1 MVAAGSFLKTPAVG
15 RWFWKID
22 ITICIPAYEAQAF
35 IDRTMRCAQGQT
47 HDRVRIL
54 VSVDRS
60 SDCTAQICRAAA
72 AEDRRIEVIEHK
84 DRLGWC
90 RNVNALLDRVDTPY
104 FFIYFHDDLILPQYC
119 AMMREALLRR
129 PDAAS
134 ANCDVLDFGEINRLH
149 TGRDY
154 EGSVAKRLLTLW
166 TIPERG
172 APLRSMIRRERVGP
186 DFRAPDESETFI
198 PGQTL
203 LLQMIAAGNAVRVPA
218 TLYLRWQRKGG
229 LTAGWRERPVA
240 AQIDAWRADLARVFA
255 LIDQKVR
262 DPQHRGILKFAQT
275 EFVLQSL
282 VGSCRAARR
291 PLPEPQ
297 ELHPEARAFGVPAG
311 VDQFGDEIAGAMGT
325 LDANLTAV
333 RATLRA

>member
-1 MVAAGSFLKTPAVG
+1 MVAAGSLLKAPAVL
-15 RWFWKID
+15 RRFRKAD

-35 IDRTMRCAQGQT
+35 IDRTLRCAQGQT

-54 VSVDRS
+54 VSVDQSNDR
-60 SDCTAQICRAAA
+60 TAEICRAFAV
-72 AEDRRIEVIEHK
+72 EDRRIEVIEHK
-84 DRLGWC
+84 ERLGWC
-90 RNVNALLDRVDTPY
+90 RNVNALLDRADTAY
-104 FFIYFHDDLILPQYC
+104 FFFYFHDDLILPQYC
-119 AMMREALLRR
+119 AMTREALLRHA
-129 PDAAS
+129 DAAS

-149 TGRDY
+149 VGRDY
-154 EGSVAKRLLTLW
+154 EGSVAKRILTLW

-203 LLQMIAAGNAVRVPA
+203 LLRMMAAGNAVRVPA

-229 LTAGWRERPVA
+229 LTDGWRERPADVQVA
-240 AQIDAWRADLARVFA
+240 AWRADLARVFA
-255 LIDQKVR
+255 LIDQKVP
-262 DPQHRGILKFAQT
+262 DPDHRNILKFAQT

-282 VGSCRAARR
+282 VAPCRAARR
-291 PLPEPQ
+291 PLPEPE
-297 ELHPEARAFGVPAG
+297 ELHPEARSFDVPAG
-311 VDQFGDEIAGAMGT
+311 VDQFGEEIASAIRT

-333 RATLRA
+333 RATLSA